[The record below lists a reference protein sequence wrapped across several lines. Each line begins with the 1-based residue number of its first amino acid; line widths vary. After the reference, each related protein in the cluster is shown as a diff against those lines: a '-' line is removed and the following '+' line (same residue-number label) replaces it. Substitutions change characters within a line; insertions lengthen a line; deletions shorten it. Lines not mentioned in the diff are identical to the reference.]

1 MCIQCHSSL
10 SDQMVSYQISE
21 QINAGSRYYH
31 LYNSTSISHF
41 LIAAEVYNGV
51 EVKKKAEILLKKYIN
66 WLKEN
71 PGFIINQ
78 SLTPENLLKELSL

>member
-1 MCIQCHSSL
+1 MCIQCHSNL
-10 SDQMVSYQISE
+10 SDHMVCDQITE
-21 QINAGSRYYH
+21 QINAGSKYYH

-41 LIAAEVYNGV
+41 LIAAGGYNGP

-71 PGFIINQ
+71 PRFIINQ
-78 SLTPENLLKELSL
+78 SLTPENLLKEL

>member
-10 SDQMVSYQISE
+10 SDQMVCDQITE
-21 QINAGSRYYH
+21 QINAGSKYYH

-41 LIAAEVYNGV
+41 LIATGGYNGI

-66 WLKEN
+66 WLKEH
-71 PGFIINQ
+71 PRFIINQ
-78 SLTPENLLKELSL
+78 SLSPENLLKEL